1 MKANSQYAQTDQ
13 PGWAARLAAPENR
26 GARQFCS
33 GRNADCRLV
42 SFDVWIAIG
51 GLLAGIV
58 VGLTGMGGAAIV
70 TPMLIF
76 IFGVPPA
83 VAVST
88 DVVSA
93 ASMKPVGA
101 AVHLQRRTPHMRIV
115 LWLCV
120 GSIPGVVLGSLV
132 FAQISGISNGGE
144 ILKHFVGFVLL
155 LSVAVSVLRLRLRR
169 FRSTD
174 PNGSVS
180 LTTKRKVLV
189 VAAGLFVG
197 LLVGITSVGSGT
209 LIAATLVLLFPAM
222 YPRRLVGTDLVQAV
236 PMLVVGALIHW
247 GVGDIDLAVL
257 IPLLVGQL
265 PGVWIGA
272 RISSRYDGQA
282 LRILLLVLIG
292 ASGLALIGLPAMW
305 VGIVV
310 ATASV
315 VIGVP
320 ILRQAMAD
328 RKSEA
333 DDEVGDSDENG
344 AQEASVEIAAADAEA
359 SSTEPDPR

>member
-1 MKANSQYAQTDQ
+1 M
-13 PGWAARLAAPENR
+13 
-26 GARQFCS
+26 
-33 GRNADCRLV
+33 

-51 GLLAGIV
+51 GLFAGIV

-93 ASMKPVGA
+93 ASMKPLGA

-120 GSIPGVVLGSLV
+120 GSIPGVILGSLV
-132 FAQISGISNGGE
+132 FAQISTISNGGE

-180 LTTKRKVLV
+180 LTTNRKILV
-189 VAAGLFVG
+189 VIAGLFVG
-197 LLVGITSVGSGT
+197 VLVGITSVGSGT
-209 LIAATLVLLFPAM
+209 LIAASLVLLFPAM

-257 IPLLVGQL
+257 IPLLVGQI
-265 PGVWIGA
+265 PGVWLGA

-305 VGIVV
+305 VGIIVAVASLVV
-310 ATASV
+310 
-315 VIGVP
+315 GVP
-320 ILRQAMAD
+320 ILRQSISD
-328 RKSEA
+328 RRAEAEDQSAEAEDQSDESLPTPTDASAAQPATKEA
-333 DDEVGDSDENG
+333 D
-344 AQEASVEIAAADAEA
+344 
-359 SSTEPDPR
+359 PRQ

>member
-1 MKANSQYAQTDQ
+1 MT
-13 PGWAARLAAPENR
+13 WHRCAPCKPKT
-26 GARQFCS
+26 GAME
-33 GRNADCRLV
+33 DCRFV
-42 SFDVWIAIG
+42 SFDVWIALG
-51 GLLAGIV
+51 GLFAGIV

-93 ASMKPVGA
+93 ATMKPVGA
-101 AVHLQRRTPHMRIV
+101 GVHLQRRTPHMRIV
-115 LWLCV
+115 FWLCV
-120 GSIPGVVLGSLV
+120 GSIPGVVLGSLA
-132 FAQISGISNGGE
+132 FAQIATISNGGQ

-180 LTTKRKVLV
+180 LTTTAKILV
-189 VAAGLFVG
+189 VIAGLIVG
-197 LLVGITSVGSGT
+197 ILVGITSVGSGT
-209 LIAATLVLLFPAM
+209 LIAASLVLLFPSM

-236 PMLVVGALIHW
+236 PMLIVGALIHW
-247 GVGDIDLAVL
+247 GVGDIDPAVL
-257 IPLLVGQL
+257 IPLLVGQI
-265 PGVWIGA
+265 PGVWLGA

-292 ASGLALIGLPAMW
+292 ASGLALVGIPALW
-305 VGIVV
+305 VGIIV
-310 ATASV
+310 ATASL
-315 VIGVP
+315 VIGIP
-320 ILRQAMAD
+320 ILRQAVAD
-328 RKSEA
+328 RRSEELWDGTKPA
-333 DDEVGDSDENG
+333 PPGPIG
-344 AQEASVEIAAADAEA
+344 AADSPAGPEDA
-359 SSTEPDPR
+359 GTNKAAGPT

>member
-1 MKANSQYAQTDQ
+1 
-13 PGWAARLAAPENR
+13 
-26 GARQFCS
+26 
-33 GRNADCRLV
+33 
-42 SFDVWIAIG
+42 
-51 GLLAGIV
+51 
-58 VGLTGMGGAAIV
+58 
-70 TPMLIF
+70 
-76 IFGVPPA
+76 
-83 VAVST
+83 
-88 DVVSA
+88 
-93 ASMKPVGA
+93 
-101 AVHLQRRTPHMRIV
+101 
-115 LWLCV
+115 
-120 GSIPGVVLGSLV
+120 
-132 FAQISGISNGGE
+132 
-144 ILKHFVGFVLL
+144 
-155 LSVAVSVLRLRLRR
+155 
-169 FRSTD
+169 
-174 PNGSVS
+174 
-180 LTTKRKVLV
+180 
-189 VAAGLFVG
+189 
-197 LLVGITSVGSGT
+197 
-209 LIAATLVLLFPAM
+209 
-222 YPRRLVGTDLVQAV
+222 
-236 PMLVVGALIHW
+236 MLVVGALIHW

-344 AQEASVEIAAADAEA
+344 AQEASAEIAAADAEA